1 MSCGFLRVKGANFE
15 DTDFRK
21 MDIKSEGVKFFCF
34 VYRND
39 KEKELNKKRKG
50 ARIVFVKAT
59 I

>member
-1 MSCGFLRVKGANFE
+1 MRVKGANFE

-21 MDIKSEGVKFFCF
+21 MDIKSQGVKFFCF